1 MFLDLPAAILL
12 LGPTLVSIANAIGL
26 DLVQLGIIMCVNL
39 SIGLFTPPIGT
50 TLFVSSAIARERIGA
65 VVKELGPFYLVAI
78 VVLLL
83 VSYVPALI
91 IY

>member
-1 MFLDLPAAILL
+1 
-12 LGPTLVSIANAIGL
+12 
-26 DLVQLGIIMCVNL
+26 MCVNL